1 MQIKFLF
8 AKFIIHSHARY
19 KCHNESVWNLLHD
32 DIKLL
37 RKCWICNLYQELQ
50 NEIRIFS
57 VSIYFLMYFLYIG
70 QFEFESWLT
79 MWGDSAAHHQQS
91 ALYLTTN
98 SQDPSRQFSK
108 NRVTDSKKIR
118 PYFTIFMRIIY
129 LTTLVSIYC
138 LFREFSDN
146 ATKSN
151 YF

>member
-1 MQIKFLF
+1 MQGDKLYNYNLKEKESCNANKNC

-19 KCHNESVWNLLHD
+19 KCHKESVWNLLHD

-37 RKCWICNLYQELQ
+37 RKCRICNLYQELQ

-98 SQDPSRQFSK
+98 SQDPSRHFSK
-108 NRVTDSKKIR
+108 NRDTDSKKIKL
-118 PYFTIFMRIIY
+118 YFTIFMRIIY
-129 LTTLVSIYC
+129 LTTLVSV
-138 LFREFSDN
+138 
-146 ATKSN
+146 
-151 YF
+151 